1 MAVRLDA
8 PAGRGTVVVDVVPAM
23 RGVWAG
29 LDLGVPLVM
38 GIVNVTPD
46 SFSDGGHH
54 FDPDRAI
61 AAGLAMAADGAAI
74 VDVGGESTRPSASPV
89 SADEE
94 QARILPV
101 IRSLAGRSVRVSVDT
116 MHATTMAAALAAGAS
131 IVNDVSGLTHDP
143 ETVAV
148 VAAHRCPVVLMHM
161 RGTPA
166 TMNALAHYDDVV
178 AEVRAE
184 LSQRIDTALQA
195 GIEPE
200 LIAIDPGI
208 GFAKTA
214 DQSVALLR
222 GLPALATLG
231 FPILVGVSRKRFV
244 GTLSG
249 ESEAGRRLGGSLAA
263 GLFAV
268 ACGASILRT
277 HDVRETVQAIRMWRS
292 LQG

>member
-1 MAVRLDA
+1 MVAVD
-8 PAGRGTVVVDVVPAM
+8 PPM

-29 LDLGVPLVM
+29 LDLDLPLVM
-38 GIVNVTPD
+38 GILNVTPD
-46 SFSDGGHH
+46 SFSDGGRH

-61 AAGLAMAADGAAI
+61 AAGLAMAEVGAAI
-74 VDVGGESTRPSASPV
+74 VDVGGESTRPGASPV

-101 IRSLAGRSVRVSVDT
+101 IRALAGRSVCVSVDT
-116 MHATTMAAALAAGAS
+116 VHAATMAAALAAGAC

-143 ETVAV
+143 EAAAV
-148 VAAHRCPVVLMHM
+148 VAAHQCPVVLMHM

-166 TMNALAHYDDVV
+166 TMNGLAHYNDVV
-178 AEVRAE
+178 AEVRVE
-184 LSQRIDTALQA
+184 LSQRIDAA
-195 GIEPE
+195 VGSGIGPE

-214 DQSVALLR
+214 VQSVAVLR
-222 GLPALATLG
+222 ALPAFASLG
-231 FPILVGVSRKRFV
+231 FPLLVGVSRKRFV

-249 ESEAGRRLGGSLAA
+249 EPEAERRLGGSLAA

-268 ACGASILRT
+268 ARGASILRT
-277 HDVRETVQAIRMWRS
+277 HDVRETVQAVRMWHS